1 MNNDSLERFELVV
14 WGTLVKM
21 SKKLDAVAL
30 PAEKHRIQ
38 EIWSY
43 INSRVVYQTIV
54 VAFIGLLLGITSGY
68 LLSLL
73 LLP

>member
-1 MNNDSLERFELVV
+1 MNNGSLERFELVV

-38 EIWSY
+38 DIWSW
-43 INSRVVYQTIV
+43 INSRVVYQSIV
-54 VAFIGLLLGITSGY
+54 VVIIGLLLGITSGY
-68 LLSLL
+68 LLPLL
-73 LLP
+73 LLR